1 MTVPSWTQQERPPAD
16 GWFIMLSGH
25 TPDNH
30 STLQVRGVSI
40 QLTMAVDLRGLM
52 LDENMSI
59 LKGYTPFGTSRQL
72 EKTLFSRGQL
82 TGQPHLDNPHISRLM
97 DLEFSYTCKISSQ
110 KYQIGV

>member
-97 DLEFSYTCKISSQ
+97 DLEF
-110 KYQIGV
+110 